1 MNRQPTTNNSQL
13 NRGFWRDKKVLI
25 TGHTGFKGSWL
36 TLWLESW
43 GARVAGYSLEPPSV
57 PSLFECAR
65 IKDTVESIHG
75 DVRDLNKLISVL
87 KSEEPEIVVHMAAQ
101 ALVRRS
107 YIDPVETYSTNVM
120 GAVNLLEGISVTSSV
135 RVAIIVTSDKCYE
148 NKEWL
153 WPYRE
158 CEALG
163 GHDPYSSSKAC
174 AELVAAAFRNS
185 FCRGKTGS
193 TEYPLIASV
202 RTGNVI
208 GGGDWAE
215 DRLVPDIMKAFIEGK
230 PALIRNPTAV
240 RPWQH
245 VLDPL
250 NGYMILAE
258 KLFEGH
264 AHLAQAWNFGPDNLD
279 AKPVSWVASK
289 LTELWGDG
297 ATWIS
302 SDASGP
308 HEAGSLTLDSTKAR
322 TFLHWT
328 PLMTLDHGL
337 EWVQEWYKGYSEGQ
351 DVRQLTLE
359 QISRFQELSS

>member
-1 MNRQPTTNNSQL
+1 MNQQPTTNNSQL
-13 NRGFWRDKKVLI
+13 NRDFWRDKKVLI

-75 DVRDLNKLISVL
+75 DVRDLNKLISVFE
-87 KSEEPEIVVHMAAQ
+87 SQEPEIVVHMAAQ

-120 GAVNLLEGISVTSSV
+120 GTVNLLEGIRVTSSV

-158 CEALG
+158 NEPLG

-174 AELVAAAFRNS
+174 SEIVTQAYRRSFFHATMDKPNCALVATARA
-185 FCRGKTGS
+185 
-193 TEYPLIASV
+193 
-202 RTGNVI
+202 GNVI
-208 GGGDWAE
+208 GGGDWAT
-215 DRLVPDIMKAFIEGK
+215 DRLMPDIVRAFINAE
-230 PALIRNPTAV
+230 PAIIRNPSAV

-250 NGYMILAE
+250 NGYLMLIERLWQGNAE
-258 KLFEGH
+258 F
-264 AHLAQAWNFGPDNLD
+264 ADAWNFGPDFYD
-279 AKPVSWVASK
+279 ARPVSWVVDK
-289 LTELWGDG
+289 LATLWGNG
-297 ATWIS
+297 ASWTTDKS
-302 SDASGP
+302 CQP
-308 HEAGSLTLDSTKAR
+308 HEAYSLTLDSTKAR
-322 TFLHWT
+322 AVLHWEPILNIENALKWT
-328 PLMTLDHGL
+328 F
-337 EWVQEWYKGYSEGQ
+337 EWYRDCCKGIDPRELTL
-351 DVRQLTLE
+351 RQL
-359 QISRFQELSS
+359 RFFQEVT